1 MASFIDIVNFLTIND
16 LACTPHKGRT
26 YLGHSTRVYI
36 CMKGWGCAD
45 HICDAAF
52 FQSVYGTQT
61 WQRKV
66 LPIEQRSELTD
77 LIGEKAERLVF
88 TSCFMERGSFYEQLQ
103 DNKKTFPLIHRING
117 ELITLTQHEY
127 DELATIQLADFLQEY
142 LFVNGSLLRNT
153 PVEALAKRAGG
164 GGLSAL
170 RCIMLEGYAQAL
182 WAA

>member
-1 MASFIDIVNFLTIND
+1 MAAFIDLVNFLTTNG
-16 LACTPHKGRT
+16 LASTPHKGRT

-45 HICDAAF
+45 HSCDAAF
-52 FQSVYGTQT
+52 FQSVYGTQI
-61 WQRKV
+61 WQRKT
-66 LPIEQRSELTD
+66 LPIEQRSVLID

-88 TSCFMERGSFYEQLQ
+88 ASCFMDRESFYEQLH
-103 DNKKTFPLIHRING
+103 DNKKTFSLEHRNKG
-117 ELITLTQHEY
+117 ERITLTRHQF

-153 PVEALAKRAGG
+153 PVEALAKRASR
-164 GGLSAL
+164 GGLNAL
-170 RCIMLEGYAQAL
+170 RCIMLEGYAQTL